1 MFGRFVTSLKL
12 YHITNVALLWTK
24 LSLQLRVWLFGH
36 QWFSLSVSKTF
47 LQTPNNSDAS
57 KFSCCFLVLPGV
69 PLFTAS
75 TYILNVNIYSERQL
89 PSLLISSRL
98 WIVSAIFLHF
108 STISSLDPEE
118 LLRKTTEYIPFA
130 ASSPPQSLVALF
142 LFFSEECAF
151 TNSLNTFIRRDSR
164 IVTKFCNSSKLISV
178 SCFSLAS
185 AVSASFGSLSVE
197 TFSSLSTLNEPMY
210 SKALFV
216 AKRYSKAVCKIR
228 MVDDDPP

>member
-1 MFGRFVTSLKL
+1 MSLFYEPNFLFNWEYDFLAINDFPCQYQKHFCRHQIIVTLRNSRVVSL
-12 YHITNVALLWTK
+12 Y
-24 LSLQLRVWLFGH
+24 
-36 QWFSLSVSKTF
+36 FS
-47 LQTPNNSDAS
+47 
-57 KFSCCFLVLPGV
+57 GV

-118 LLRKTTEYIPFA
+118 LLRKATEYIPFA

>member
-1 MFGRFVTSLKL
+1 MSLFYEPNFLFNWDYDFLAINDFPCQYQKHFCRHQIIVTLRNSRVVFL
-12 YHITNVALLWTK
+12 YFLGCLFSQRQHISWT
-24 LSLQLRVWLFGH
+24 
-36 QWFSLSVSKTF
+36 
-47 LQTPNNSDAS
+47 
-57 KFSCCFLVLPGV
+57 
-69 PLFTAS
+69 S

-98 WIVSAIFLHF
+98 WIVSAIFPHF
-108 STISSLDPEE
+108 STISSLDPKE
-118 LLRKTTEYIPFA
+118 LLRKATEYIPFA